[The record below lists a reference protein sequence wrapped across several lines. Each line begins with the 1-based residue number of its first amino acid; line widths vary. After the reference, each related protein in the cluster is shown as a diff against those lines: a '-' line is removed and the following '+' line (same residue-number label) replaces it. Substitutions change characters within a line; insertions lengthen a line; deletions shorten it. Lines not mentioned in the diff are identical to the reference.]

1 MPRLSELAENS
12 PLMEI
17 DVKYNGKRYK
27 FNLFQETQVNDQ
39 TLNREMKKHA
49 SSYAFLLQL
58 RNALEKKATELE
70 ARKDRTL
77 NKLYL
82 KYKKMTNP
90 LTNRQYSDDAAKAK
104 AQTSETYKEAEQD
117 YFNGL
122 HHFKTLRDAIRAYEV
137 RKELMQSLGANIRNE
152 R

>member
-1 MPRLSELAENS
+1 MASLSQLAEKS
-12 PLMEI
+12 PLMDI
-17 DVKYNGKRYK
+17 DIRYNGKRYK
-27 FNLFQETQVNDQ
+27 FNLYKETQVNDQ

-58 RNALEKKATELE
+58 RNSLEKKATEAE
-70 ARKDRTL
+70 AHKDRVL

-90 LTNRQYSDDAAKAK
+90 MTNRQFSDDAAKAK
-104 AQTSETYKEAEQD
+104 AQSSSSYTEAEQE
-117 YFNGL
+117 YFDSL